1 MLTNYLAVAAGGALG
16 AMLRYFVGGTVFA
29 RTLTPFPLAT
39 FVINVTGSF
48 VVGFFLTLAAERMNM
63 SPHLR
68 LAVAVGFI
76 GAYTTF
82 STFEYETIRLVEEG
96 HFIHA
101 VLNVVLSVTV
111 GFVAVWG
118 GIALARKLGHVPVTS
133 HALYDEF
140 ERLADVSDPHQ
151 SVGAERDIRDASIR
165 PKKGI
170 NTLDSRMP

>member
-1 MLTNYLAVAAGGALG
+1 LGADVETLTSYLAVAAGGAPG
-16 AMLRYFVGGTVFA
+16 ARLRYFIGGTVSTRA
-29 RTLTPFPLAT
+29 TTPFPLAT

-48 VVGFFLTLAAERMNM
+48 AVGFFLTLAAERMNV

-68 LAVAVGFI
+68 LAVAVGFV

-96 HFIHA
+96 RLLHA
-101 VLNVVLSVTV
+101 VLNVVLSVAV

-118 GIALARKLGHVPVTS
+118 CIALARKIEHVPVTS

-140 ERLADVSDPHQ
+140 ERSADAAYPHQ
-151 SVGAERDIRDASIR
+151 SVGAERDIRD
-165 PKKGI
+165 
-170 NTLDSRMP
+170 